1 MDIESWSRGRY
12 RAANWAF
19 TLVMLLGLAF
29 AAAPLPA
36 PARIFCGL
44 LVALA
49 AIPSGVITA
58 RWIRARNRE
67 EFPNI

>member
-12 RAANWAF
+12 RAVNLAL

-36 PARIFCGL
+36 QERMLGGL

-49 AIPSGVITA
+49 AIPSGVIAA

-67 EFPNI
+67 EFPRT